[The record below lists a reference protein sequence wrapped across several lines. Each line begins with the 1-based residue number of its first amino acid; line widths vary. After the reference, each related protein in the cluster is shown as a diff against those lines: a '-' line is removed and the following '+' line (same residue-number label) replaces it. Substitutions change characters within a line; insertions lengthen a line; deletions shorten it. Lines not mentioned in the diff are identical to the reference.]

1 MPEAS
6 RFTFRPSERHALVEV
21 PISTLQL
28 FNRNLPSGGGGYFRL
43 LPYGVSRWALRRI
56 AEQDR
61 RPAIFYFHPWEVD
74 PDQPRFDGI
83 SLRSRF
89 RHYVN
94 LGAMEGRLRKL
105 LRDFRWD
112 RMDRVFSSHRL
123 GEESSEERRGGK
135 GGVSSCRS
143 RW

>member
-61 RPAIFYFHPWEVD
+61 RPAIFYFHPWEVA
-74 PDQPRFDGI
+74 PDQPRFDGDRT
-83 SLRSRF
+83 SDE
-89 RHYVN
+89 
-94 LGAMEGRLRKL
+94 LGKSVAVL
-105 LRDFRWD
+105 LDP
-112 RMDRVFSSHRL
+112 
-123 GEESSEERRGGK
+123 GCRRINK
-135 GGVSSCRS
+135 KKTKTKQK
-143 RW
+143 